1 MFALTL
7 TQPWATCIAHGP
19 KRVENRT
26 WSPHVRTPFQLAIHA
41 GRALCEEDYAKVRD
55 VGWTEMGWPNIAPAV
70 ELPRGAVVA
79 VATVVAVVSPEGR
92 PGDVWAS
99 GPYCWVLEDV
109 RALPRPVP
117 CRGSRRLWALPTA
130 VEREVRAQL
139 QEKP

>member
-1 MFALTL
+1 MLALTL
-7 TQPWATCIAHGP
+7 IQPWATCIAHGP
-19 KRVENRT
+19 KRVENRA
-26 WSPHVRTPFQLAIHA
+26 WGPHVRTPFKLAIHA
-41 GRALCEEDYAKVRD
+41 GQTFDQSDHDEIMLMAWREIPPPGECPK
-55 VGWTEMGWPNIAPAV
+55 
-70 ELPRGAVVA
+70 GAIVA
-79 VATVVAVVSPEGR
+79 VATVVAVVPAEAR

-117 CRGSRRLWALPTA
+117 CRGMRRLWALPTA